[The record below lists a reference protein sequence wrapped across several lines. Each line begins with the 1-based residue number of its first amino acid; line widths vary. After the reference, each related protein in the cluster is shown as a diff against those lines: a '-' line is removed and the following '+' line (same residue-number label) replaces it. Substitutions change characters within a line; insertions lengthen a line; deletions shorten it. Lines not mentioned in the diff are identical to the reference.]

1 MKNLSMI
8 VWLTQLGFSIVSP
21 LVFYVLLALWLRSK
35 FSLGAWVLIVGIVL
49 GIAGA
54 IDGLRCSLKAMERL
68 SRRSPDEEP
77 PPTSF
82 NEHL

>member
-8 VWLTQLGFSIVSP
+8 VWLTQLGFSIISP
-21 LVFYVLLALWLRSK
+21 LVFYILLAVWLRNK
-35 FSLGAWVLIVGIVL
+35 YSLGVWVLIVGICL
-49 GIAGA
+49 GILGA
-54 IDGLRCSLKAMERL
+54 FDGLRHSLKAMERL
-68 SRRSPDEEP
+68 SRQSPDEEP